1 METDDDNLFGGGDV
15 DPIPTRQAENLKRT
29 AKPVE
34 QLSSQGEEA
43 RKRRARARLPE
54 DELLLSTPGLL
65 GLSTRAA

>member
-1 METDDDNLFGGGDV
+1 METDDDNLLGGGDT
-15 DPIPTRQAENLKRT
+15 DIPTKTAENLKRT

-54 DELLLSTPGLL
+54 EELLLSTPGLL
-65 GLSTRAA
+65 GLSSRAA